1 MQKYLQKRRRGDRVV
16 EEPHL
21 SEMTERNINKQNRG
35 IDNSSYIP
43 TNLSNNCQ

>member
-1 MQKYLQKRRRGDRVV
+1 MQKYLQKHRRGDRVV

-21 SEMTERNINKQNRG
+21 SEMTEINISKWNRG

-43 TNLSNNCQ
+43 TNWSNNC